1 MINLGRTEEGPGEK
15 GILDRGLASS
25 RGSRG
30 CWGNAAHDYK
40 RSGIPFQPSKK
51 GRSDSSAPLSP
62 FLPAPRAGISNS
74 DDEIAAELGGVLIS
88 VQIGHPLFAS
98 CPRPNLDLS
107 LFGPLW

>member
-40 RSGIPFQPSKK
+40 RSGIPFQPSKRGAAIALRPFPPSSPHPAPGSAIATMK
-51 GRSDSSAPLSP
+51 LRLSWGVYSLACRSDIL
-62 FLPAPRAGISNS
+62 FLHHVPA
-74 DDEIAAELGGVLIS
+74 
-88 VQIGHPLFAS
+88 QI
-98 CPRPNLDLS
+98 
-107 LFGPLW
+107 